1 MKTLFMKCIKYVD
14 ALVNPK
20 DIIMYSYT
28 VACHP
33 LPGDGE
39 NDMTHKKP
47 LPSAPTIDVSYQ
59 YLVIIVQMMCK
70 ENTRVY
76 IGSG

>member
-33 LPGDGE
+33 LPGDGKRH
-39 NDMTHKKP
+39 DTQK
-47 LPSAPTIDVSYQ
+47 APT
-59 YLVIIVQMMCK
+59 
-70 ENTRVY
+70 
-76 IGSG
+76 